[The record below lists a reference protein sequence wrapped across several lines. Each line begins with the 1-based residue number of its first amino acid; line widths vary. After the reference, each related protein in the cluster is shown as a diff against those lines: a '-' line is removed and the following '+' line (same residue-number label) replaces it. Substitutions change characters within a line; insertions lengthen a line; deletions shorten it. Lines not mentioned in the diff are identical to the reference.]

1 MSAKRNLVDAYG
13 TWEQL
18 TRSEGAA
25 IQNEDW
31 PRVTE
36 CQRSKQDLQREIIHL
51 TESAQAECRFAG
63 GDTQNLEHDMRP
75 IINAL
80 IALETRNAEL
90 LASRRQSAEA
100 RRLHLDQAVH
110 NLRRVQKSYAAP
122 AEAVWNSY
130 S

>member
-1 MSAKRNLVDAYG
+1 MSAKSNLEDAYG
-13 TWEQL
+13 VWEQL

-31 PRVTE
+31 SRVTE
-36 CQRSKQDLQREIIHL
+36 CQRSKQDLQKEIIQL
-51 TESAQAECRFAG
+51 TEFAQAECRVAG
-63 GDTQNLEHDMRP
+63 GDPRHLEQDMRP
-75 IINAL
+75 IINSL

-90 LASRRQSAEA
+90 LASRRRATEA

-110 NLRRVQKSYAAP
+110 NLRRVQKSYTTP
-122 AEAVWNSY
+122 VNAVWNSY